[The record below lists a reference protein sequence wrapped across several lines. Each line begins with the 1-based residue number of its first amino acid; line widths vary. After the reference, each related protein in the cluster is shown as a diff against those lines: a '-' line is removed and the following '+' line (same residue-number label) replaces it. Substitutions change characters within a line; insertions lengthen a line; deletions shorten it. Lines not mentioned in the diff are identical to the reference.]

1 MVMGLGIGI
10 GILGSRGSS
19 PSRDWRWMPLN
30 SVLKRVACQ
39 NDCSSANSASVFELW
54 WSAQIFQMQ
63 IFAQNYTHACIV
75 RGQHTHT
82 HTQRD
87 RWFMEHTHPAP
98 HTHTH
103 TLYYPVVL
111 KGLEYTQRH
120 TDTGVTW
127 RAGQELQQQ
136 IHMQDAGLSVRNF
149 GLLMAKRG
157 SAKHFWKC
165 VTGTDWLSPAENW
178 ELRTKDRGPRT
189 KDEVRRTQDSIQE
202 SFGRSQHLLVAVELL
217 LLQTSAA
224 GNTLTNA
231 TSTYNAATG
240 CPFESF
246 LAMVPYHLPTAP
258 PSQPTLCLLCSARRR
273 QRRKELKQNITVGRS
288 WCNQRNG
295 AAGRGGSGHRKSLQ
309 FI

>member
-82 HTQRD
+82 HAH
-87 RWFMEHTHPAP
+87 M
-98 HTHTH
+98 
-103 TLYYPVVL
+103 
-111 KGLEYTQRH
+111 RH

-246 LAMVPYHLPTAP
+246 LAMVPCHLPTAP